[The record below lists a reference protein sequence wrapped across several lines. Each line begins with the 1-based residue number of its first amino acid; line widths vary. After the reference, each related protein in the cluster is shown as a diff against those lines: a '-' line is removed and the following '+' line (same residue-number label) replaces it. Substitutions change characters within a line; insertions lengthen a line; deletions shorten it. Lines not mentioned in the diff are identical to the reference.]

1 MPKRAACHPWLD
13 CQLHVR
19 RGECPPSFALT
30 LSFDGF
36 DQIMGCRAEIC
47 RFAFGFFFVQSRR
60 RSSKKGPQRT
70 CNVSSSKKHRCRKN
84 RESTQSF
91 IGNSNYSIGGPI
103 MIHGRAPVPTP
114 IPRRRD
120 PRGSRHD
127 PPARPIV
134 LKSEKNFQG
143 LINRVSICSLSLCLP
158 RLCLLKCQVNSV
170 SQPVYC
176 YDNPCKRQLNDCKT
190 LL

>member
-70 CNVSSSKKHRCRKN
+70 CNVSSSKKHSRCRKN

-127 PPARPIV
+127 PPAPDLIV
-134 LKSEKNFQG
+134 LKSEKNSFFQG
-143 LINRVSICSLSLCLP
+143 INRVSSLSLCLP
-158 RLCLLKCQVNSV
+158 RLCLLKCQAKV
-170 SQPVYC
+170 SSQQRLSTC
-176 YDNPCKRQLNDCKT
+176 L
-190 LL
+190 

>member
-1 MPKRAACHPWLD
+1 MGQVPALAVSEASQAATLALESVGWPACALPAAMARRRGRAFVRLVVILLTLSSSSAEESGMSSMAG
-13 CQLHVR
+13 LHVR

-70 CNVSSSKKHRCRKN
+70 CNVSSSKKHGRCRKN

-127 PPARPIV
+127 PPARPH
-134 LKSEKNFQG
+134 
-143 LINRVSICSLSLCLP
+143 RA
-158 RLCLLKCQVNSV
+158 
-170 SQPVYC
+170 
-176 YDNPCKRQLNDCKT
+176 
-190 LL
+190 

>member
-70 CNVSSSKKHRCRKN
+70 CNVSSSKKHSRCRKN

-91 IGNSNYSIGGPI
+91 IGNSNYSIGGPD
-103 MIHGRAPVPTP
+103 H
-114 IPRRRD
+114 D
-120 PRGSRHD
+120 PRPRPRPHPD
-127 PPARPIV
+127 PATARPTRV
-134 LKSEKNFQG
+134 EARPSRPTSSCLKVKQFLSGYKQG
-143 LINRVSICSLSLCLP
+143 KLTFSLLTEGMLTKVSSQQRLST
-158 RLCLLKCQVNSV
+158 CLLL
-170 SQPVYC
+170 
-176 YDNPCKRQLNDCKT
+176 R
-190 LL
+190 

>member
-114 IPRRRD
+114 IPHGATHEG
-120 PRGSRHD
+120 RGTTL
-127 PPARPIV
+127 PPDLIV
-134 LKSEKNFQG
+134 LKSEKNSFFQG
-143 LINRVSICSLSLCLP
+143 INRVSSLSLCLP
-158 RLCLLKCQVNSV
+158 RVCLLKCQVNSV
-170 SQPVYC
+170 SQPDLFIIVL
-176 YDNPCKRQLNDCKT
+176 R
-190 LL
+190 